1 MSNADKELEVKFYL
15 SRRKVLEK
23 KLITLGAQPGE
34 PRVHEINL
42 RFDTPDS
49 ALMET
54 GRLLRLRQDTRARI
68 TYKGAGSVV
77 GGARLRQELEVTV
90 SDFDTARALFEAL
103 GYRVYMMYEKYRTT
117 YVLGDLE
124 VVLDEMPYGDFAEI
138 EGPDGESIQT
148 SAQQLGLTWDA
159 RILESYT
166 VLFEQARDSLGFD
179 FRDLSFDNFRGLRIS
194 PAMLGVRIADKGL

>member
-1 MSNADKELEVKFYL
+1 MSNADKELEVNFYL

-23 KLITLGAQPGE
+23 NLITLGAQPGE

-68 TYKGAGSVV
+68 TYKGAGSVE
-77 GGARLRQELEVTV
+77 GGARLRQELEITV
-90 SDFDTARALFEAL
+90 SDFNTARAVFVAL
-103 GYRVYMMYEKYRTT
+103 GYQVYMMDEKYRTT
-117 YVLGDLE
+117 YVLGNLE

-138 EGPDGESIQT
+138 EGPDGQSIQT
-148 SAQQLGLTWDA
+148 GAQQLGLTWEV

-166 VLFEQARDSLGFD
+166 VLFEQARASLGFD

-194 PAMLGVRIADKGL
+194 PTVLGVRIADKDL